1 MRNLAFAVIAALA
14 VASLLTYTVLF
25 TGLDS
30 LVQSVVFSS
39 QENFWFSMVGFF
51 IANLVGIALLPKR

>member
-30 LVQSVVFSS
+30 LVRSIVFSS
-39 QENFWFSMVGFF
+39 EENFWLSMVGFF